1 MKGLSEFF
9 SNLRTMTIVFF
20 TLLLIEIIIL
30 IRSLTG
36 LSPNSD
42 KLVITTSQYLKLIEK
57 KNPTIS
63 FSKRTRIMAEPIEC
77 TVCLSEFEEGDKVRN
92 LQCKHTFHKDCLDS
106 WLQQYCRA
114 TCPLCRT
121 KVVPDEI
128 VDSYRRMRN
137 QVEYDGNDEEIVF
150 FLSALHGNNF
160 RRWF

>member
-1 MKGLSEFF
+1 
-9 SNLRTMTIVFF
+9 
-20 TLLLIEIIIL
+20 
-30 IRSLTG
+30 
-36 LSPNSD
+36 
-42 KLVITTSQYLKLIEK
+42 
-57 KNPTIS
+57 
-63 FSKRTRIMAEPIEC
+63 MAEPIEC

-106 WLQQYCRA
+106 WLQHYCRA